1 MSETPSPSW
10 VLNLKP
16 YVPGKPIEE
25 LQREYGVTHV
35 VKLASNENPLGP
47 SPAAVTA
54 MRDAAAGV
62 HLYPDPGVYSL
73 RHTVGERFGV
83 DPDHVLVSNGSNEMI
98 TLLVRAFTTPAE
110 NVVFSQYGFIA
121 YKVVTGAAGVQQR
134 EVPADGLSPNI
145 DAMIAACDAN
155 TRLLFLANPNNPT
168 GTWTPR
174 ADVERLLREVPE
186 HVLVVLDEAY
196 TEYVDA
202 ADYPDGM
209 SLLAQRANLV
219 VMRTFSKAYG
229 LAGCRVGYA
238 VAPAYVCD
246 RVNRIREPFNV
257 NHIAQAA
264 AIAALGDAAFI
275 DRTVALNRAERER
288 IGDALDALGVT
299 CHRGQTNFVLI
310 EPTMPAMA
318 LYEALLKRGVIV
330 RPLAPYG
337 LGQYLRVT
345 LGTEQENDVFL
356 SALRSALEE
365 A

>member
-1 MSETPSPSW
+1 MSETKSPPW
-10 VLNLKP
+10 VLELKP

-25 LQREYGVTHV
+25 LQREYGIERV

-47 SPAAVTA
+47 SPAAVEA
-54 MRDAAAGV
+54 MRAAALGV
-62 HLYPDPGVYSL
+62 HLYPDPGVYDL
-73 RHTVGERFGV
+73 RHAVAAKFGV
-83 DPDHVLVSNGSNEMI
+83 DANRVLVSNGSNEMI
-98 TLLVRAFTTPAE
+98 TLLVRAFATPSE

-121 YKVVTGAAGVQQR
+121 YKVVTGAAGVEQR
-134 EVPADGLSPNI
+134 EVPAAGLSPDI
-145 DAMIAACDAN
+145 DAMISACDAD

-168 GTWTPR
+168 GTWTGR
-174 ADVERLLREVPE
+174 AGVERLLREVPE

-202 ADYPDGM
+202 EDYPDGM
-209 SLLAQRANLV
+209 GLLDHRANVV

-229 LAGCRVGYA
+229 LAGCRIGYA
-238 VAPAYVCD
+238 VAPPYVCD

-257 NHIAQAA
+257 NHLAQAA
-264 AIAALGDAAFI
+264 AIAALDDTAFI
-275 DRTVALNRAERER
+275 ERTVALNRTERAR
-288 IGDALDALGVT
+288 VGDAIDALGVP

-310 EPTMPAMA
+310 EPPMA
-318 LYEALLKRGVIV
+318 AADMYEALLRRGVIV

-345 LGTEQENDVFL
+345 LGTRDENDAFL
-356 SALRSALEE
+356 EALRAVVGG